1 MFEAFLFVATIILCI
16 WFLKTVFRKRKK
28 IKNDFL
34 IACKDYEDFKLNLKQ
49 QLENFVEDVEK
60 QPNNL
65 KNFQSLFVILKEIQ
79 IKYIKLKLHYDY
91 TLREYEKINR
101 HCKIVVPLQLGY
113 YESMKFSCKNQK
125 GSQIDF
131 SFNIFLNPYS
141 YLNPYIASDEEIIKD
156 NTLSTTIINLNTR
169 EEFIMNNLSDERIL
183 YSINKKYEI
192 EKGEIIKNDNIQFKK
207 QIGDCL
213 SAVLKG

>member
-1 MFEAFLFVATIILCI
+1 MFDAFLFVVITILCI
-16 WFLKTVFRKRKK
+16 WFLKTVFRTRKK

-101 HCKIVVPLQLGY
+101 YCKIVVPLQLGY

-131 SFNIFLNPYS
+131 SFDIFLNPYS

-183 YSINKKYEI
+183 SSINKKYEI

>member
-49 QLENFVEDVEK
+49 QLKNFVEDVEK
-60 QPNNL
+60 HPNNL

-183 YSINKKYEI
+183 SSINKKYEI

>member
-1 MFEAFLFVATIILCI
+1 
-16 WFLKTVFRKRKK
+16 
-28 IKNDFL
+28 
-34 IACKDYEDFKLNLKQ
+34 
-49 QLENFVEDVEK
+49 
-60 QPNNL
+60 
-65 KNFQSLFVILKEIQ
+65 
-79 IKYIKLKLHYDY
+79 
-91 TLREYEKINR
+91 
-101 HCKIVVPLQLGY
+101 
-113 YESMKFSCKNQK
+113 MKFSCKNQK

-183 YSINKKYEI
+183 SSINKKYEI